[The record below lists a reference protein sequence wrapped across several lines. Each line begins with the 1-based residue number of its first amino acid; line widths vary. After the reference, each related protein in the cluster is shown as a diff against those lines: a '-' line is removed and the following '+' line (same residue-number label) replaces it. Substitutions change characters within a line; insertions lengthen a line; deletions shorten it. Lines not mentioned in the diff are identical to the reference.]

1 MFLNM
6 ENPKVKYIYTALAV
20 FGALLLLYSSYALIK
35 DGSPTVKSLR
45 EHLSKANGYHKDSLY
60 DKAIEPYQ
68 RALDKDRSSALANY
82 NSGTNLLMKNY
93 KDQESGI
100 GDPETVAG
108 VYTDALQQ
116 LQQAASD
123 ETDKTLIAAAR
134 HNEAL
139 VHHLTDSLEKAAAA
153 YKESLRKNPSDNET
167 RYNLAVVLYQLKN
180 QQNQNQDQQQQQ
192 EDKQEQEQQQQQNQQ
207 QQEQQQN
214 QQNQDQQDKEQKEE
228 QQQQQQAQASENKDE
243 MSKENAERL
252 LEAAMQ
258 DEKGV
263 LEKVKREN
271 NRSNKQKL
279 QKNW

>member
-1 MFLNM
+1 M

-20 FGALLLLYSSYALIK
+20 LGALLLLYSSYALIK

-93 KDQESGI
+93 KDQKSGI
-100 GDPETVAG
+100 ADPETVSG

-139 VHHLTDSLEKAAAA
+139 IHHLTDSLEKAAAA

-180 QQNQNQDQQQQQ
+180 QQNQNQDQQQEQQ
-192 EDKQEQEQQQQQNQQ
+192 EDKQEQQN
-207 QQEQQQN
+207 QQEQQQQN
-214 QQNQDQQDKEQKEE
+214 RQNQDQQNKEQKEE
-228 QQQQQQAQASENKDE
+228 QQQQQASENKDE